1 MLKVVFLLYSFKKK
15 NPNYRSSI
23 SNLPRRKALLKEKS
37 CICDGDGQIG
47 WTWGQ
52 EGVCVLNRKKKKKK
66 KGENPF

>member
-37 CICDGDGQIG
+37 CICDGDGADRMDVRSG
-47 WTWGQ
+47 RC
-52 EGVCVLNRKKKKKK
+52 VCVKPEKKK
-66 KGENPF
+66 KGGENPF